1 MNRKTFSSAALAL
14 VMALLFCI
22 PAFAA
27 KATYT
32 MTFTEGIKLINP
44 LTGKKPTQIFTG
56 TDVPSITVE
65 EGGSFVFPENTIIFR
80 DYIFSGWKY
89 IYTDENGEKKAKI
102 YQPGDTFENVGSDI
116 EFGAYWTR
124 PVPIDLVITGF
135 LTFANNEPYSEGELP
150 DAMQVVYNSTVKLK
164 KLSLSKDGY
173 TFRGWVDS
181 DGMFYENGG
190 EYTVSKLNPVLTAVW
205 EKDGD
210 ATLTHKVVYAA
221 GAEGCTGELPRVF
234 EMYQKNTFTASE
246 CTLTRKGYRFV
257 CWVDESGRE
266 YNAGSEYSVEG
277 DTLTLTAKWEKVTQY
292 YTVSIYATSGGSV
305 SPSSAVSVA
314 EGDSIELVVT
324 PFDGYIISS
333 VTMNGTQLPVEN
345 RSGCKVSASSVTSDS
360 QIVVTFT
367 EAGHPVLTLR
377 KAEGGTLT
385 EVTRTDGRKAFSVNP
400 DSGYTL
406 KSVTVSGAG
415 YTVEN
420 GVYVLEE
427 FSGEAIVTAEFAPVS
442 EQSGVSTVQSEAPGA
457 EKDGD
462 IFYFILMGIVIIG
475 LIGFAVIYTKRR

>member
-1 MNRKTFSSAALAL
+1 MNRKTFASAALAL
-14 VMALLFCI
+14 VMALLLSI

-181 DGMFYENGG
+181 RR
-190 EYTVSKLNPVLTAVW
+190 TV
-205 EKDGD
+205 
-210 ATLTHKVVYAA
+210 
-221 GAEGCTGELPRVF
+221 
-234 EMYQKNTFTASE
+234 
-246 CTLTRKGYRFV
+246 
-257 CWVDESGRE
+257 
-266 YNAGSEYSVEG
+266 
-277 DTLTLTAKWEKVTQY
+277 
-292 YTVSIYATSGGSV
+292 
-305 SPSSAVSVA
+305 
-314 EGDSIELVVT
+314 
-324 PFDGYIISS
+324 
-333 VTMNGTQLPVEN
+333 
-345 RSGCKVSASSVTSDS
+345 
-360 QIVVTFT
+360 
-367 EAGHPVLTLR
+367 LR
-377 KAEGGTLT
+377 KRRRIHRKQTESRADCRLGKGRRCDADAQGRLCRRCGGLH
-385 EVTRTDGRKAFSVNP
+385 
-400 DSGYTL
+400 
-406 KSVTVSGAG
+406 
-415 YTVEN
+415 
-420 GVYVLEE
+420 
-427 FSGEAIVTAEFAPVS
+427 
-442 EQSGVSTVQSEAPGA
+442 
-457 EKDGD
+457 
-462 IFYFILMGIVIIG
+462 
-475 LIGFAVIYTKRR
+475 RRASARI